1 MRNMGLPRREYRSD
15 RQIDW
20 IAVLVM
26 AVLLFVIF
34 AGLSVIAKYIF
45 G

>member
-1 MRNMGLPRREYRSD
+1 MN

-20 IAVLVM
+20 VTLLVM

-34 AGLSVIAKYIF
+34 AGLSVISKYIF
-45 G
+45 GG